1 MTTMVMMMKPLRN
14 TTSTAGDS
22 SFHRWNS
29 PVPYLFGGL
38 AVMMGLI
45 ALALLILACSYKK
58 RSSSTEESSSSS
70 NNVNDSDDGRQE
82 KPSTKSVQ
90 VLRPEMEP
98 KFVVI
103 MPGDY
108 NPTCLAKPAMPT
120 RQGPDQV

>member
-1 MTTMVMMMKPLRN
+1 MVMMMKPLRN

-58 RSSSTEESSSSS
+58 RSSSSTEESSSSS
-70 NNVNDSDDGRQE
+70 NNVNDSDDGPQE
-82 KPSTKSVQ
+82 KSSTKSVQ
-90 VLRPEMEP
+90 VLSPEMEP

-108 NPTCLAKPAMPT
+108 NPTCLAKPTMPT